1 MKKNVVV
8 IGYGG
13 QGGWHA
19 DHALK
24 SDVVTLRGVYDI
36 REERNDLAKERGIKV
51 YASLDEICA
60 DKDAEI
66 CVVATPNDVHEEI
79 VIRLLKSGHNV
90 VCEKPVAL
98 SVASFDRMADAARRS
113 GKLFTVHQ
121 NRRWDVDFLAIK
133 EIVQSGKIGE
143 PVNIESRIHGSR
155 GIPSDWRCHKQYG
168 GGMILDWGVHLIDQI
183 LQIVPDKIEKIYC
196 ETTHITT
203 DEVDDG
209 FKLLLTFANGVRS
222 LIEVGTYNF
231 LALPRFY
238 LQAKKGSALI
248 TDWRQNARVAYCK
261 AWNEADVLPVQTAAG
276 ITKTMAPRDEI
287 TLDEYDWTRPSSDVH
302 DFYRNLVA
310 AIDGKAEPIV
320 TLPEVRRVLRVMEEA
335 FNSAASGNAI
345 SVSI

>member
-36 REERNDLAKERGIKV
+36 KEERNELAKSRGIKV

-66 CVVATPNDVHEEI
+66 CVVATPNDVHEDI
-79 VIRLLKSGHNV
+79 VVRLLESGHNV

-98 SVASFDRMADAARRS
+98 TVESFDRMTAAAEKS

-133 EIVQSGKIGE
+133 EIVDSGKIGA
-143 PVNIESRIHGSR
+143 PINIESRIHGSR

-168 GGMILDWGVHLIDQI
+168 GGMILDWAL
-183 LQIVPDKIEKIYC
+183 
-196 ETTHITT
+196 
-203 DEVDDG
+203 
-209 FKLLLTFANGVRS
+209 S
-222 LIEVGTYNF
+222 TY
-231 LALPRFY
+231 
-238 LQAKKGSALI
+238 
-248 TDWRQNARVAYCK
+248 
-261 AWNEADVLPVQTAAG
+261 
-276 ITKTMAPRDEI
+276 
-287 TLDEYDWTRPSSDVH
+287 PSSC
-302 DFYRNLVA
+302 FQNRRNCWGLS
-310 AIDGKAEPIV
+310 KCNH
-320 TLPEVRRVLRVMEEA
+320 L
-335 FNSAASGNAI
+335 
-345 SVSI
+345 